1 MNDEYQRL
9 DFWNRELKEQR
20 KDFIERIADTNI
32 VLDKADGIESAY
44 AEDTLEAKKDA
55 QVCCQFEKFPYICI
69 VNMRDKDKKIKKT
82 TITLGNMIEIVLWV
96 AMILGVYTLRQAAGK
111 IEELEHQVKQQDQRI
126 KELQLMVESLVL
138 RDSAND
144 PNT

>member
-1 MNDEYQRL
+1 
-9 DFWNRELKEQR
+9 
-20 KDFIERIADTNI
+20 
-32 VLDKADGIESAY
+32 
-44 AEDTLEAKKDA
+44 
-55 QVCCQFEKFPYICI
+55 
-69 VNMRDKDKKIKKT
+69 MRDKGKKIKQT

-138 RDSAND
+138 RNSAND

>member
-1 MNDEYQRL
+1 
-9 DFWNRELKEQR
+9 
-20 KDFIERIADTNI
+20 
-32 VLDKADGIESAY
+32 
-44 AEDTLEAKKDA
+44 
-55 QVCCQFEKFPYICI
+55 
-69 VNMRDKDKKIKKT
+69 
-82 TITLGNMIEIVLWV
+82 MIEIVLWV

-111 IEELEHQVKQQDQRI
+111 IEELEHQAKQQDERI